1 MITTQYAGN
10 PCCKTRLP
18 SMDHFEKEKRKE
30 RKRERVNEGGR
41 RGREEGKKGNRVTE
55 ADEEEERQAIF

>member
-1 MITTQYAGN
+1 M
-10 PCCKTRLP
+10 R
-18 SMDHFEKEKRKE
+18 
-30 RKRERVNEGGR
+30 GG